1 MPTIQRDV
9 VTKTKE
15 IFAKKRLLFQ
25 HLTYKRKTY
34 LNQYVLHH
42 VRMKIA
48 LVESNGKAI
57 NLYEIT
63 VY

>member
-1 MPTIQRDV
+1 MPTIQCDV

-15 IFAKKRLLFQ
+15 IFAKNRLFQ
-25 HLTYKRKTY
+25 HLVYKRQIY

-48 LVESNGKAI
+48 LVESNGKAT